1 MKLKV
6 EECKELSEVEII
18 IKCPEKNTHIDQLV
32 AAINTHFTNLLGKRD
47 GENIIINLENIYY
60 FEAVENRVYAYEA
73 ESVYEVP
80 YKIQELVDSLGS
92 TSFLQSS
99 RTMILNISKVSK
111 IKSLV
116 NGRIMAELDN
126 GEKTIITRVY
136 AQDLKKRI
144 KQEVKK
150 WTSS

>member
-150 WTSS
+150 

>member
-99 RTMILNISKVSK
+99 RTMVLNISKVSK

-150 WTSS
+150 

>member
-6 EECKELSEVEII
+6 EEIKDITDVEII
-18 IKCPEKNTHIDQLV
+18 IKCPEKNKHIEELI
-32 AAINTHFTNLLGKRD
+32 AAINTHFTNLMGKKD
-47 GENIIINLENIYY
+47 GENFVINLENIYY

-80 YKIQELVDSLGS
+80 YKIQELVDSFGS

-99 RTMILNISKVSK
+99 RTMILNISKISK

-116 NGRIMAELDN
+116 NGRIMAQLDN

-136 AQDLKKRI
+136 AQNLKKRI

-150 WTSS
+150 

>member
-32 AAINTHFTNLLGKRD
+32 AAINTHFTNLLGTRD

-150 WTSS
+150 